1 MKEMI
6 EYIVKGLVEFP
17 EQVTVTM
24 VEAERTTVIELG
36 VAQSD
41 LGKVIGK
48 QGKMAKALRTVLAA
62 VGTKEGKRIILEIV
76 E

>member
-17 EQVTVTM
+17 EQVSLTV
-24 VEAERTTVIELG
+24 VEAERTTVLELS

-48 QGKMAKALRTVLAA
+48 QGKMAKALRTLLAA

>member
-1 MKEMI
+1 MI